1 MNTKISVAASLA
13 LAFAA
18 APLGAQIL
26 PRGDESTRGGST
38 ARDRIETAQD
48 VLEAARRRAGVYG
61 DGRVYDDRTRSSSKV
76 PPGHRPPPGMCR
88 IWIDGV
94 PPGRQPAPT
103 DCATAERTRPAN
115 ARVIYGD
122 QESFPGKGKGKHGKT
137 TASRTGTVYSRDG
150 VIYDRNGRVIGRQG
164 DVIYGRDGRIYD
176 RNGRVIGTRSGGIFG
191 STRVADDDDSD
202 SDGRGKSK
210 VKASKSR
217 GKGKGRG

>member
-13 LAFAA
+13 LALAT

-26 PRGDESTRGGST
+26 PRSGGTTREGTT
-38 ARDRIETAQD
+38 ARDRMETAGS
-48 VLEAARRRAGVYG
+48 VIEAARRRAGVY
-61 DGRVYDDRTRSSSKV
+61 DGSGVYGSRTSSRTGSSKV

-94 PPGRQPAPT
+94 PPGQQPAPT

-122 QESFPGKGKGKHGKT
+122 QDSFPGKGKGKWKNKR
-137 TASRTGTVYSRDG
+137 SSTGSVYG
-150 VIYDRNGRVIGRQG
+150 Q

-176 RNGRVIGTRSGGIFG
+176 RNGRVIGTRDGGIFG
-191 STRVADDDDSD
+191 STRVNDDDSD
-202 SDGRGKSK
+202 SDSDSDDRKSRK
-210 VKASKSR
+210 SKSR
-217 GKGKGRG
+217 GNGKGRGRG